1 MTDRHVMTPE
11 EAKQLPM
18 PEGTTLEF
26 PPCFHQW
33 MWCGDDP
40 TGIASVAVTVAN
52 GQLPRE
58 VLDHAW
64 AAHRGE
70 EWQPESTP
78 WGSKSEW
85 LQALETAQIETRAAV
100 TSEFAILAGARDGES
115 AEDAVER
122 IRRAAN
128 ESTQSGD
135 WEEITRWLEAYE
147 WRTVFARKDATALSE
162 DGRRLCVGTTDK
174 CAAWVREQGLEGRV
188 RNPRLRIT
196 ELEQQLGYERAKRS
210 QAEGYAEAYDSR
222 LARIRVAL
230 TKAGLPEVE
239 RYPDEDVSE
248 EERQLR
254 AGGRVIDD
262 ARRIEILADALK
274 SAREQLAD
282 WPKERRDAAVELA
295 RLVRRRD
302 TFGMSAEAAA
312 KLCDAVD
319 PTPLPAIAPCPRC
332 GARCIIMGAVPQ
344 YAECLNCDC
353 LWRGPHGETVRE
365 AIEAHNRE
373 AALLTGGGK

>member
-1 MTDRHVMTPE
+1 MTDRHIMTPE
-11 EAKQLPM
+11 EAAQLPM
-18 PEGTTLEF
+18 PEGLKLTYSERDCEWLYS
-26 PPCFHQW
+26 
-33 MWCGDDP
+33 GDP
-40 TGIASVAVTVAN
+40 GPGSGLAILAATVAD
-52 GQLPRE
+52 GYFSRE

-70 EWQPESTP
+70 EW
-78 WGSKSEW
+78 
-85 LQALETAQIETRAAV
+85 
-100 TSEFAILAGARDGES
+100 
-115 AEDAVER
+115 
-122 IRRAAN
+122 
-128 ESTQSGD
+128 
-135 WEEITRWLEAYE
+135 
-147 WRTVFARKDATALSE
+147 
-162 DGRRLCVGTTDK
+162 
-174 CAAWVREQGLEGRV
+174 V
-188 RNPRLRIT
+188 RNPRVAEKLKARGLRIT

-295 RLVRRRD
+295 RLVRNIADR
-302 TFGMSAEAAA
+302 TAFGMKAALA
-312 KLCDAVD
+312 TKLCDTVD
-319 PTPLPAIAPCPRC
+319 PSPIPAVAPCPRC
-332 GARCIIMGAVPQ
+332 GARCIIMEAVPQ
-344 YAECLNCDC
+344 YAECINCDC

-373 AALLTGGGK
+373 AALLTGGAK

>member
-26 PPCFHQW
+26 PLCFHQW

-52 GQLPRE
+52 GQLPLD

-135 WEEITRWLEAYE
+135 WEEITRWLEE
-147 WRTVFARKDATALSE
+147 
-162 DGRRLCVGTTDK
+162 
-174 CAAWVREQGLEGRV
+174 RV
-188 RNPRLRIT
+188 RNPRVAEKLKARGLRIT

-222 LARIRVAL
+222 LTRIRVAL

-239 RYPDEDVSE
+239 RYPDEDVSD

-282 WPKERRDAAVELA
+282 WPKERRDAAIELS
-295 RLVRRRD
+295 RFVM
-302 TFGMSAEAAA
+302 GMVDRISSDMKKVAVI
-312 KLCDAVD
+312 KLCDIID
-319 PTPLPAIAPCPRC
+319 RLPAIAPCPRC
-332 GARCIIMGAVPQ
+332 GGRCSVRDSMSGHRRTECDGTLGAG
-344 YAECLNCDC
+344 C
-353 LWRGPHGETVRE
+353 WHGPPVHSAHE

-373 AALLTGGGK
+373 AALLTGGAK

>member
-11 EAKQLPM
+11 EAAQLPM
-18 PEGTTLEF
+18 PEGCRLTYSERDCEWLYS
-26 PPCFHQW
+26 
-33 MWCGDDP
+33 GDP
-40 TGIASVAVTVAN
+40 GPGSGLAILAATVAD
-52 GQLPRE
+52 GYFSRD

-100 TSEFAILAGARDGES
+100 TSEFAILAGARDRES

-174 CAAWVREQGLEGRV
+174 CAAWVREQGLEERV
-188 RNPRLRIT
+188 RNPRVAEKLKARGLRIT
-196 ELEQQLGYERAKRS
+196 ELEQRLGYERAKRS
-210 QAEGYAEAYDSR
+210 QAE
-222 LARIRVAL
+222 
-230 TKAGLPEVE
+230 T
-239 RYPDEDVSE
+239 
-248 EERQLR
+248 QL
-254 AGGRVIDD
+254 
-262 ARRIEILADALK
+262 
-274 SAREQLAD
+274 SD

-332 GARCIIMGAVPQ
+332 GARCIIMEAVPQ
-344 YAECLNCDC
+344 YAECINCDC

-373 AALLTGGGK
+373 ATLLTGGGK